1 MASLRYSQI
10 RVHPEGTIN
19 YIANAEKM
27 LSPKSHD
34 VHNVLSYMG
43 DEGSV
48 ERVYSYSQHCST
60 NPELAAAQIEL
71 CRMQYYESKSGGVQ
85 GLRQGQNELLG
96 LHFFISYTEAD
107 NPSEETMN
115 AITAAFLGHKLLR
128 DFQAFAANHFDKS
141 HRHTHIFVSQ
151 FSTHGTPKKM
161 CMRLNTY
168 NSLRKHLNRLC
179 VSHNL
184 SIIDLP
190 ALRHNDPGYSAWV
203 DNVIADGKVTIHP
216 ESNEHRGVRHQKIST
231 QELYY
236 KWMNEKEENMRLE
249 ERRLTTAQLKSKR
262 AQERYYWSIDGKPKT
277 KPYPISDST
286 PKKYYAVT
294 RYDKTGR
301 KRTLVELIC
310 ILIITIYRSEMQKHA
325 PPTTMTGQVIQ
336 ARVDRNVQAMVDSMR
351 LYREMH
357 LETPDDVAA
366 RLSDTGKQ
374 MNGIKT
380 EKARLASCVRYQ
392 EDIISSWEQYQQTK
406 DAVEG
411 ASHPDSDEL
420 AKYKAAYA
428 VLARNQILTAEVFEQ
443 LKTKHEFQIKKIGD
457 YEKRLA
463 TLNRQYRGLK
473 KLQALITHGDR
484 IAEQSYLYKPNVTLD
499 DYLKVVEQ
507 KKRIASEALTK
518 INYEEKLSR
527 ED

>member
-27 LSPKSHD
+27 LSRKSHD
-34 VHNVLSYMG
+34 IHNVLSYMG
-43 DEGSV
+43 DEGSI
-48 ERVYSYSQHCST
+48 ERVYSFARHCST
-60 NPELAAAQIEL
+60 NPELAAVQMEMYRTL
-71 CRMQYYESKSGGVQ
+71 YYNSKTGGVQ
-85 GLRQGQNELLG
+85 GLREGQTELLG
-96 LHFFISYTEAD
+96 LHFFLSFTEED
-107 NPSEETMN
+107 DPSEETMN
-115 AITAAFLGHKLLR
+115 IITEGFSKHPLLCDFAMYAARHYDKAHK
-128 DFQAFAANHFDKS
+128 HI
-141 HRHTHIFVSQ
+141 HIFISQ
-151 FSTHGTPKKM
+151 YSAVGKPRKI
-161 CMRLNTY
+161 CMRYKDFND
-168 NSLRKHLNRLC
+168 LRKYVNHLC
-179 VSHNL
+179 VDHGL

-190 ALRHNDPGYSAWV
+190 TLRYSDPEYSAWI
-203 DNVIADGKVTIHP
+203 DGVIAAGKITIHP
-216 ESNEHRGVRHQKIST
+216 ESKKHRGSKHQTIST

-236 KWMNEKEENMRLE
+236 KWMKEKEENMRLE
-249 ERRLTTAQLKSKR
+249 ESRLTAAQLKSKK
-262 AQERYYWSIDGKPKT
+262 AKERYYWSIDGNPKT
-277 KPYPISDST
+277 KPYPISDAHR
-286 PKKYYAVT
+286 KRYYAVT
-294 RYDKTGR
+294 QYDKTGR

-325 PPTTMTGQVIQ
+325 PPTTMTGHVIH

-351 LYREMH
+351 LSREMNIN
-357 LETPDDVAA
+357 TPEDVSA
-366 RLSDTGKQ
+366 RITDTGKQ
-374 MNGIKT
+374 MNGLKK
-380 EKARLASCVRYQ
+380 EKARLEASVGYH
-392 EDIISSWEQYQQTK
+392 ENIISAWEQYQQTK

-411 ASHPDSDEL
+411 ASHPDPDEL

-428 VLARNQILTAEVFEQ
+428 VLARNQILTVEAFEQ

-457 YEKRLA
+457 YEKQLA

-484 IAEQSYLYKPNVTLD
+484 IAEQSYLYNPNVTLD